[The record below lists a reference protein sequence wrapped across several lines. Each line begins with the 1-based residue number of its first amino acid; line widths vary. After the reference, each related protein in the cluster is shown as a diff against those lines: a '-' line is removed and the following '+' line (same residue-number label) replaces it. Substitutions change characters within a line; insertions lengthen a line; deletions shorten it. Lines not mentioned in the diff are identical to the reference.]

1 MNPVLIDLGFI
12 QIYWYSLTMLIAILT
27 GSYLFYRQLKKQ
39 NFSDDFI
46 INLLFYAIIFGIIG
60 ARVYY
65 VIFNLSYYIEYPIE
79 IFEVWNGGLAIHG
92 AILGGFLF
100 LLYYCKKHSIN
111 LLKITDCAA
120 VSVIISQAIGRWG
133 NFFNQEA
140 HGGITTLA
148 NLKKQLIPNFII
160 KGMNIN
166 NNYYIPTFYYESIWN
181 ILGFIFLIIIKKYYK
196 KLKIGQLTGIYF
208 MWYSLGRFF
217 IESMRTDSLMLGNI
231 RMAML
236 ISILLF
242 IIGAVLV
249 FYKRKDTRVK
259 RLKEKGEVK

>member
-1 MNPVLIDLGFI
+1 
-12 QIYWYSLTMLIAILT
+12 
-27 GSYLFYRQLKKQ
+27 
-39 NFSDDFI
+39 
-46 INLLFYAIIFGIIG
+46 
-60 ARVYY
+60 
-65 VIFNLSYYIEYPIE
+65 
-79 IFEVWNGGLAIHG
+79 
-92 AILGGFLF
+92 
-100 LLYYCKKHSIN
+100 
-111 LLKITDCAA
+111 
-120 VSVIISQAIGRWG
+120 
-133 NFFNQEA
+133 
-140 HGGITTLA
+140 
-148 NLKKQLIPNFII
+148 
-160 KGMNIN
+160 MNIN

-236 ISILLF
+236 LSILLF